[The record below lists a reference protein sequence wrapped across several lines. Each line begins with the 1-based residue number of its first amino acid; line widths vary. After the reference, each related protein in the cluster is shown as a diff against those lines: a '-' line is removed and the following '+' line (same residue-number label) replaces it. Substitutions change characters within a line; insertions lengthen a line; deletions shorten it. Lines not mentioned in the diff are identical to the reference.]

1 MVSLR
6 RDATA
11 SCSGGVGCPAS
22 RARCPTSGTRPSAGS
37 ISRRR
42 RLASSEPPSRRMRS
56 RGSAA
61 PRRCSRPDLA
71 PACRSPT
78 RRWDTVGGTAAPP
91 ARWRSE
97 GLACEVLAVL
107 QDLRHGA
114 HGGRRSSRTE
124 RLAPELGRC
133 VTALGLEGAMVHGHG
148 RDCSS
153 TKRSSHPCSRGRS
166 RRASRSTSIPPL
178 PPGSLRRL
186 VRRPSRAGGPDP
198 GWRSLGVACRDRAPC
213 AAPKVEPRPRRSID
227 RAGGG
232 PGRGDRSA
240 RAREG
245 GRRGAPAS

>member
-22 RARCPTSGTRPSAGS
+22 RARCPTSATRPSAGS
-37 ISRRR
+37 ISWRR
-42 RLASSEPPSRRMRS
+42 RLASAESPCRRMRS

-91 ARWRSE
+91 ARWQSE
-97 GLACEVLAVL
+97 GLACEELAVL

-114 HGGRRSSRTE
+114 HGGRRPSRTE

-148 RDCSS
+148 RGLFFDEEELSPVLAWAESS
-153 TKRSSHPCSRGRS
+153 GVPIHLHP
-166 RRASRSTSIPPL
+166 APPTRQS
-178 PPGSLRRL
+178 PAPGW
-186 VRRPSRAGGPDP
+186 RPSRADGADP

-213 AAPKVEPRPRRSID
+213 AAPKVEPRPRRSSD